1 MIAVMITWRYLAF
14 DLRDI
19 TGSISAPQA
28 AQASSVVLTVRRLGG
43 VLIRAMQPFSGHPPA
58 KGNRGIYLWVRA
70 RRCVVALQ
78 CLFHTAVV
86 QAVALALEGI
96 HVGDFEGR
104 IHFSA

>member
-1 MIAVMITWRYLAF
+1 MITVMITWRYLAF

-58 KGNRGIYLWVRA
+58 KGNRESTYGCAQGGVSL
-70 RRCVVALQ
+70 LS
-78 CLFHTAVV
+78 
-86 QAVALALEGI
+86 
-96 HVGDFEGR
+96 
-104 IHFSA
+104 SAYSTQR